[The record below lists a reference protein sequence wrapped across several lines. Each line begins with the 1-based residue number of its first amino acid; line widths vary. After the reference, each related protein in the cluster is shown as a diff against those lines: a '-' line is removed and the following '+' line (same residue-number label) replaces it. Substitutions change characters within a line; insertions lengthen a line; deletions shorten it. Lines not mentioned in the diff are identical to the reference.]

1 MCIHN
6 VDSQCPPFSTENDS
20 PSWEEMTNLNT
31 KYLPDLQHYL
41 CWNASTLT
49 VLHDACYC
57 NHRCTLTSDSCILC
71 TFPNID
77 TAVFVWQ
84 RKCLSYVSRRVFV
97 DFVTAATPNIITSVT
112 TALCRTILYSSFAK
126 LYRGLVGCRCIS
138 YSFSYSLESGKLK
151 SKLKK
156 VTILFVFLY

>member
-1 MCIHN
+1 M
-6 VDSQCPPFSTENDS
+6 STFFTESDS

-41 CWNASTLT
+41 CSYASTLT

-57 NHRCTLTSDSCILC
+57 NHHCTLTSDSCILF

-77 TAVFVWQ
+77 TAVFVW
-84 RKCLSYVSRRVFV
+84 RGKCLSYVSRRVFGA
-97 DFVTAATPNIITSVT
+97 FVTAATPNIITSVT
-112 TALCRTILYSSFAK
+112 TAVCRTILYSSFAK
-126 LYRGLVGCRCIS
+126 LYQGLVGCWCIS
-138 YSFSYSLESGKLK
+138 CSFSYSLESGKLK

-156 VTILFVFLY
+156 VTIVFVFLY